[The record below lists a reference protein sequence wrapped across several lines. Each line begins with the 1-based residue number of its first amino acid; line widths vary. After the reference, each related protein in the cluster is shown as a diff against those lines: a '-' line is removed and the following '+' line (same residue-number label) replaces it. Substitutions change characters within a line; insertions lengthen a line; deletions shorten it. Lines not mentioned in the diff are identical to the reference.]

1 MAIQIMRKTAK
12 SNLSRFTVCVVTPLF
27 LTTVMSTATSAATS
41 GINVS
46 PEPGWITLLP
56 PVITIGI
63 ALIFRS
69 VIPALFIGI
78 WCGAFIIAGPGL
90 FSGWNA
96 FLQSFDTYL
105 VNAIADPDRV
115 RVLLF
120 TMMLGGMIGILARN
134 GGMQGIVARVTRF
147 ASTAVRGQMI
157 TAGLGLVI
165 FFDDIANTLLIG
177 KTMRPVTD
185 KLRISRE
192 KLAYIVD
199 STAAPVAGIAFAST
213 WVGFEVS
220 VIGSTIEGVSDLDA
234 SPYLIFL
241 GSVPYSFY
249 PIITVFMVFAVAYT
263 ARDFGPMY
271 EAEIA
276 ARRAKLE
283 NAAESTEVSTSSAG
297 IGDNQKAS
305 NAIVPI
311 LIVVITLFAGLLISG
326 SGGTLRDILSSADSY
341 LALMWASLLGV
352 ASAAIITVYHKILT
366 VNEVIDAWSEG
377 VGSTLFAVIVLVLSW
392 TLADI
397 VQLIGTAEYI
407 IAIASGNLPLYLLP
421 TLSFLLAGV
430 VAFTT
435 GTSWGTLGII
445 MPLILPLS
453 WSLLTGSADYA
464 ATDQMYLFHG
474 SVGGVLA
481 GAIFGDHCSPISDT
495 TVLSSLASDCDHI
508 DHVRTQLPYAL
519 TCALCAI
526 FLGTLPVGL
535 GVPWWICLPVSFVAV
550 VMILKTLGK
559 STNVATPE
567 S

>member
-56 PVITIGI
+56 PVIAIGI

-90 FSGWNA
+90 FSGWTS
-96 FLQSFDTYL
+96 FLKSFDTYL

-147 ASTAVRGQMI
+147 ASTAVRGQLI
-157 TAGLGLVI
+157 TATLGLVI

-192 KLAYIVD
+192 KLAYLVD
-199 STAAPVAGIAFAST
+199 SNAAPVAGIAFAST

-326 SGGTLRDILSSADSY
+326 SGSTLRDILSSADSY

-352 ASAAIITVYHKILT
+352 ASAAIITVYRKVLK
-366 VNEVIDAWSEG
+366 VNQVIDAWSEG

-397 VQLIGTAEYI
+397 VQLLKTAEYI
-407 IAIASGNLPLYLLP
+407 IAIASGSLPLYLLP
-421 TLSFLLAGV
+421 TLSFLLSGI

-435 GTSWGTLGII
+435 GTSWGTLGIM

-464 ATDQMYLFHG
+464 VTDQMYLFHG
-474 SVGGVLA
+474 SIGGFRVTY
-481 GAIFGDHCSPISDT
+481 FTQHH
-495 TVLSSLASDCDHI
+495 HI
-508 DHVRTQLPYAL
+508 
-519 TCALCAI
+519 
-526 FLGTLPVGL
+526 GTLSQNRFQTVGKRETDFRPCLHL
-535 GVPWWICLPVSFVAV
+535 GNTSQLVFNRLFNRNDVFLYRVE
-550 VMILKTLGK
+550 LR
-559 STNVATPE
+559 
-567 S
+567 

>member
-12 SNLSRFTVCVVTPLF
+12 SNLSRFTVCVVTLLF

-56 PVITIGI
+56 PVIAIGI

-105 VNAIADPDRV
+105 VDAIANPDRV

-134 GGMQGIVARVTRF
+134 GGMQGIVARVTKF

-157 TAGLGLVI
+157 TATLGLVI

-192 KLAYIVD
+192 KLAYLVD

-220 VIGSTIEGVSDLDA
+220 VIGSTIEGVSDLDT

-283 NAAESTEVSTSSAG
+283 NAAESTEVSTSSAD

-352 ASAAIITVYHKILT
+352 ASAAIVTVFRKILT

-377 VGSTLFAVIVLVLSW
+377 VGSTLFAVIVL
-392 TLADI
+392 
-397 VQLIGTAEYI
+397 
-407 IAIASGNLPLYLLP
+407 GNL
-421 TLSFLLAGV
+421 
-430 VAFTT
+430 
-435 GTSWGTLGII
+435 
-445 MPLILPLS
+445 
-453 WSLLTGSADYA
+453 
-464 ATDQMYLFHG
+464 
-474 SVGGVLA
+474 
-481 GAIFGDHCSPISDT
+481 
-495 TVLSSLASDCDHI
+495 
-508 DHVRTQLPYAL
+508 
-519 TCALCAI
+519 
-526 FLGTLPVGL
+526 
-535 GVPWWICLPVSFVAV
+535 
-550 VMILKTLGK
+550 
-559 STNVATPE
+559 
-567 S
+567 

>member
-1 MAIQIMRKTAK
+1 MCKSARLHLIGFNRRLAALLLVTAV
-12 SNLSRFTVCVVTPLF
+12 LP
-27 LTTVMSTATSAATS
+27 TATLAAVS
-41 GINVS
+41 GINADQ
-46 PEPGWITLLP
+46 EPGWITILP
-56 PVITIGI
+56 PVIAIGI

-78 WCGAFIIAGPGL
+78 WCGAFILAGPGL
-90 FSGWNA
+90 FSGWTS
-96 FLQSFDTYL
+96 FLKSFDTYL
-105 VNAIADPDRV
+105 VDAIANPDRV

-134 GGMQGIVARVTRF
+134 RGMQGIVVRVTNF
-147 ASTAVRGQMI
+147 ASTAVRGQLI

-177 KTMRPVTD
+177 KTMRPITD

-220 VIGSTIEGVSDLDA
+220 VIGSTIEGVPDLDT

-241 GSVPYSFY
+241 GSIPYSFY

-271 EAEIA
+271 EAEIT
-276 ARRAKLE
+276 ARRAKSE
-283 NAAESTEVSTSSAG
+283 IGAAGTDVGTSNAANGE
-297 IGDNQKAS
+297 NQKAS

-311 LIVVITLFAGLLISG
+311 LIVVITLFSGLLITG
-326 SGGTLRDILSSADSY
+326 SGDTLRDILSSADSY

-352 ASAAIITVYHKILT
+352 ASAAIITVYRKILN
-366 VNEVIDAWSEG
+366 VNQVIDAWSEG

-392 TLADI
+392 TLADV
-397 VQLIGTAEYI
+397 VQLLKTAEYI
-407 IAIASGNLPLYLLP
+407 IAIASGFLPLYLLP
-421 TLSFLLAGV
+421 TLSFMLSGI

-435 GTSWGTLGII
+435 GTSWGTLGIM

-453 WSLLTGSADYA
+453 WSLLTGSPEYA
-464 ATDQMYLFHG
+464 VTDQMYLFHG

-519 TCALCAI
+519 TSALCAI
-526 FLGTLPVGL
+526 LLGTLPVGL
-535 GVPWWICLPVSFVAV
+535 GVPWWICVPVSFVAV
-550 VMILKTLGK
+550 FMILKTLGK
-559 STNVATPE
+559 STNIATPE

>member
-1 MAIQIMRKTAK
+1 MANQIMRKTAK
-12 SNLSRFTVCVVTPLF
+12 ANPARFTLCLLALLL
-27 LTTVMSTATSAATS
+27 LTTAMSTATLAATP
-41 GINVS
+41 GADVS

-56 PVITIGI
+56 PVIAISI

-78 WCGAFIIAGPGL
+78 WGGALILIGPGL
-90 FSGWNA
+90 FSWWTS
-96 FLQSFDTYL
+96 FLKSFDTYL
-105 VNAIADPDRV
+105 VNAIANPDRV

-134 GGMQGIVARVTRF
+134 GGMQGIVVRVTRLT
-147 ASTAVRGQMI
+147 SNAVRGQLV
-157 TAGLGLVI
+157 TASLGIVI

-177 KTMRPVTD
+177 KTMRPVMD
-185 KLRISRE
+185 KLAISRE

-220 VIGSTIEGVSDLDA
+220 VIGSTIESVPDLNT

-241 GSVPYSFY
+241 ASVPYSFY
-249 PIITVFMVFAVAYT
+249 PIITVFMVFAVAWT

-271 EAEIA
+271 EAEVA
-276 ARRAKLE
+276 ARSSKAQFE
-283 NAAESTEVSTSSAG
+283 AAETNLESSSSAT
-297 IGDNQKAS
+297 GDSHKAS
-305 NAIVPI
+305 NAIIPI
-311 LIVVITLFAGLLISG
+311 VIVVLTLFASLLVTG
-326 SGGTLRDILSSADSY
+326 SGDTLRDILSSADSY
-341 LALMWASLLGV
+341 LALMWASLLGA
-352 ASAAIITVYHKILT
+352 ASAAIITVYRKILS
-366 VNEVIDAWSEG
+366 VNQVIDVWSDG

-397 VQLIGTAEYI
+397 VQLLGTAEYI

-421 TLSFLLAGV
+421 TLSFLLSGI

-453 WSLLTGSADYA
+453 WSLLTGSSDYA
-464 ATDQMYLFHG
+464 VIDQMYLFHG
-474 SVGGVLA
+474 SIGGVLA

-519 TCALCAI
+519 TSGFIAIVLC
-526 FLGTLPVGL
+526 TLPVGF
-535 GVPWWICLPVSFVAV
+535 GIPWWICLPVSFVAV
-550 VMILKTLGK
+550 YTILKTLGK
-559 STNVATPE
+559 STDVTTAV

>member
-27 LTTVMSTATSAATS
+27 LTTVMSTATLAATS

-46 PEPGWITLLP
+46 PEPGWITLMP
-56 PVITIGI
+56 PVIAIGI

-78 WCGAFIIAGPGL
+78 WFGAFIIAGPGL
-90 FSGWNA
+90 FSGWTS
-96 FLQSFDTYL
+96 FLKSFDTYL

-134 GGMQGIVARVTRF
+134 GGMQGVVARVTRF
-147 ASTAVRGQMI
+147 ASTAVRGQLI
-157 TAGLGLVI
+157 TATLGLVI

-192 KLAYIVD
+192 KLAYLVD

-276 ARRAKLE
+276 ARRAKSE
-283 NAAESTEVSTSSAG
+283 NAAESAEVSTTSAG
-297 IGDNQKAS
+297 IGDNPKAS

-352 ASAAIITVYHKILT
+352 TSAAIITVYHKILT

-397 VQLIGTAEYI
+397 VQLLKTAEYI

-421 TLSFLLAGV
+421 TLSFLLSGI

-435 GTSWGTLGII
+435 GTSWGTLGIM

-464 ATDQMYLFHG
+464 VTDQMYLFHG
-474 SVGGVLA
+474 SIGGVLA

-550 VMILKTLGK
+550 FMILKTIGK
-559 STNVATPE
+559 STNVATPA